1 MENPKE
7 PVLLTRNI
15 KNIEL
20 QANSQKHTSSLM
32 EKAGLE
38 IAAHARAL
46 SVDKKK
52 GTILILIGPGNN
64 GVDALIAAFLL
75 KSWWFDVTVFLPLGR
90 KPKDLILTRKLNKW
104 VQAGGKVI
112 DDIESETDINL
123 VIDGIFGIGLNK
135 IITGKLSSVIKQ
147 INKLECNILSI
158 DIPSGIDSDTGT
170 VMGVAIK
177 ATYTVTFIGHKPGLY
192 MNSGPDHAGIITIK
206 KLGTEN
212 LDPGPGHGY
221 LISDRNIKSVIKKRD
236 INSHKGMF
244 GKVLVIGGAEGMY
257 GAPILTG
264 RAAIKLGAGKVQIG
278 ILDKNIV
285 VDFSQPDIMIDRAEN
300 LTKKITKDHIIII
313 GPGLGKTK
321 EALTC
326 LERCIKSTAK
336 LIMDADALNLIAENK
351 NLGKSLGLRK
361 IPTVFTPHPAEAA
374 RLINESTAVI
384 QRNRIS
390 AAKRIS
396 KQFSVTCVLK
406 GCGTIICDLNGMW
419 HLNITGNPGMS
430 TSGMGDVLAGI
441 IVALVAQNS
450 SVLNAALAGCRLH
463 GLAADALVCDG
474 KGPIGLTASETI
486 DETRK
491 ILNKILKEK
500 ICR

>member
-1 MENPKE
+1 MENSKE
-7 PVLLTRNI
+7 PVLLAHNI
-15 KNIEL
+15 KDIEI
-20 QANSQKHTSSLM
+20 QANFQKNNSSLM

-38 IAAHARAL
+38 IAIHAREL
-46 SVDKKK
+46 STDKKK

-64 GVDALIAAFLL
+64 GVDALIAAFHL
-75 KSWWFDVTVFLPLGR
+75 KSWWFHVTVFLPLGR
-90 KPKDLILTRKLNKW
+90 KPEDLVLTRQLNKW

-112 DDIESETDINL
+112 GDIESNTEINL

-135 IITGKLSSVIKQ
+135 IITGKLSSIIKQ

-158 DIPSGIDSDTGT
+158 DTPSGIDSDTGT

-177 ATYTVTFIGHKPGLY
+177 ATHTLTFIGHKPGLY
-192 MNSGPDHAGIITIK
+192 MNSGADHAGIITVR
-206 KLGTEN
+206 KLGTN
-212 LDPGPGHGY
+212 NMDLGLGHGY
-221 LISDRNIKSVIKKRD
+221 LISDHYIKSAIKKRD

-244 GKVLVIGGAEGMY
+244 GKVLIIGGAEGMY
-257 GAPILTG
+257 GATILTG

-278 ILDKNIV
+278 ILDKNMA

-300 LTKKITKDHIIII
+300 LTKTITKDDTIII

-321 EALTC
+321 EALAC
-326 LERCIKSTAK
+326 LERSIKSTAK
-336 LIMDADALNLIAENK
+336 LVVDADALNLIAENK
-351 NLGKSLGLRK
+351 NLDKSLGLRK
-361 IPTVFTPHPAEAA
+361 IPTVFTPHPAEAG
-374 RLINESTAVI
+374 RLIDESTAVI

-396 KQFSVTCVLK
+396 KKFNVTCVLK
-406 GCGTIICDLNGMW
+406 GCGTIICDSNGMW

-441 IVALVAQNS
+441 IGALIAQNS

-463 GLAADALVCDG
+463 GLAADALVSKG

-500 ICR
+500 N